1 MNKGELIESIAT
13 GSDVS
18 KAQAER
24 MLNNLLTTIEGELKR
39 GNDVQI
45 VGFGTFKVAARAART
60 AKNPQT
66 GAPVKVAA
74 RKVPKFTPGKALK
87 DLVNGSKKGAAAK
100 GAAKGGAATKGAA
113 NAASS
118 KTAAKG
124 AAAKTAS
131 KAAPA
136 AKATPAAKAAPAAK
150 TTAAKGAAAKAAP
163 AKATAAKGAAKTA
176 APAKGAAKGGSKG
189 RK

>member
-124 AAAKTAS
+124 AAAKVAPA
-131 KAAPA
+131 KAAP
-136 AKATPAAKAAPAAK
+136 AKAAPAAK
-150 TTAAKGAAAKAAP
+150 TTAAKGAASKAAP
-163 AKATAAKGAAKTA
+163 AAKATAAKGATKTA
-176 APAKGAAKGGSKG
+176 APAKGAAKGGTKG